1 MTAEKR
7 KEMGDNKP
15 GGEFQKTKKNKKKNK
30 RKKNEMIKEWR
41 NDAQK
46 DTRENRL

>member
-15 GGEFQKTKKNKKKNK
+15 GGEFQKTKKTK
-30 RKKNEMIKEWR
+30 RKTKE
-41 NDAQK
+41 K
-46 DTRENRL
+46 K

>member
-15 GGEFQKTKKNKKKNK
+15 GREFQKTKKQKEKQK
-30 RKKNEMIKEWR
+30 KKNEMIKEWR

>member
-15 GGEFQKTKKNKKKNK
+15 GGEFQKTKKQKEKPK
-30 RKKNEMIKEWR
+30 KKNEMIKEWR